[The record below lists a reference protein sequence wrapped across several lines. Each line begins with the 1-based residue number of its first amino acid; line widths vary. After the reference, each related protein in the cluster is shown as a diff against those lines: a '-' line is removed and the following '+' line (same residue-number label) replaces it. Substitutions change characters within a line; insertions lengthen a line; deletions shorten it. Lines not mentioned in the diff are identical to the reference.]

1 MTTWT
6 SLGAR
11 RDLVA
16 VWGDSAV
23 VYNTLSGETH
33 VLNALAAAAL
43 LALLERPMTAPV
55 LAQDLVRDLPPGSD
69 AAWDREVEAAL
80 SGMEALGLVE
90 ATDRCG

>member
-1 MTTWT
+1 
-6 SLGAR
+6 
-11 RDLVA
+11 
-16 VWGDSAV
+16 
-23 VYNTLSGETH
+23 
-33 VLNALAAAAL
+33 
-43 LALLERPMTAPV
+43 MTAPV

>member
-6 SLGAR
+6 CLGAR

-16 VWGDSAV
+16 LWGECAV

-43 LALLERPMTAPV
+43 LALLERPMTAPA
-55 LAQDLVRDLPPGSD
+55 LAQDLARDLPSGPVE
-69 AAWDREVEAAL
+69 AWGREVEAAL

-90 ATDRCG
+90 AADRCG